1 MSTNATWEKRP
12 TATVDRAGPTRRDG
26 TGRTHVRNR
35 YAGAG
40 HTLVMPTEPETG
52 YDPSLG
58 RKFVFVTGG
67 VMSGLGKGITAAS
80 TGRLLANAGFDVT
93 AVKIDPYLNVDA
105 GTMNP
110 FQHGEVYVLKD
121 GGEVDLDLGNYER
134 FLDTDMTSDH
144 NVTTGKVYREV
155 IEKERAGDYLG
166 KTVQIIPHITDDIKR
181 RIREAAEGSDVCLI
195 EVGGT
200 VGDIEGM
207 PYLEALRQ
215 FAHEEDHED
224 ILFAHVTLVPY
235 SKNGEQKTK
244 PTQHSVKE
252 LRSIGLQP
260 DIVVGRCEDPLEAKT
275 REKIALFCDVPTEA
289 VFSNPDMEDIYQV
302 PLVVEE
308 EGLDSYVMDHLGL
321 TEEALPA
328 GDRDTRW
335 RDIVTRPK
343 SGHAT
348 VALVGKYGMEDAYIS
363 IHESLKHAGLQREV
377 DVQRR
382 WVHSEDLADG
392 HDGQLADADGVVVPG
407 GFGSRGTEGKI
418 EAIRYCR
425 KHDVP
430 FLGLCLGFQMAVV
443 EFARHVLGLDGAHS
457 AELDEGTPHP
467 VIDLLP
473 EQKEMEDMGGTMR
486 LGAHETDIEEGT
498 LAHDLYGATTCT
510 ERHRHRYEV
519 NPEYIE
525 DMEAAGMVFSGVS
538 GNRMEILELPG
549 HPYFLGTQFHP
560 EFRSRPTRASPPFV
574 GFLEAVLSRTESG
587 QPAAQAGGAD

>member
-1 MSTNATWEKRP
+1 
-12 TATVDRAGPTRRDG
+12 
-26 TGRTHVRNR
+26 
-35 YAGAG
+35 
-40 HTLVMPTEPETG
+40 MPTEPDTD

-58 RKFVFVTGG
+58 RKFIFVTGG

-134 FLDTDMTSDH
+134 FLGIDMTSDH
-144 NVTTGKVYREV
+144 NVTTGKVYRNV
-155 IEKERAGDYLG
+155 IERERAGDYLG

-181 RIREAAEGSDVCLI
+181 RVRETAAGSDVCI
-195 EVGGT
+195 VEVGGT

-215 FAHEEDHED
+215 FAHEEDEDD
-224 ILFAHVTLVPY
+224 ILFTHVTLVPY
-235 SKNGEQKTK
+235 SKTGEQKTK

-260 DIVVGRCEDPLEAKT
+260 DVIVGRCTEPLDAQT
-275 REKIALFCDVPTEA
+275 REKIALFCDVPRDA
-289 VFSNPDMEDIYQV
+289 VFSNPDVEDIYHV
-302 PLVVEE
+302 PLMLEDE
-308 EGLDSYVMDHLGL
+308 NLDEYVLSHLGL
-321 TEEALPA
+321 DDEALPA
-328 GDRDTRW
+328 RRRSSDWREKVTRDTET
-335 RDIVTRPK
+335 DV
-343 SGHAT
+343 T
-348 VALVGKYGMEDAYIS
+348 VALVGKYGLEDAYIS
-363 IHESLKHAGLQREV
+363 VHEALKHAGLEKHATV
-377 DVQRR
+377 ERR
-382 WVHSEDLADG
+382 WVHAENLADG
-392 HDGQLADADGVVVPG
+392 YDGSLDDVDGVVVPG

-418 EAIRYCR
+418 EAIRYAR
-425 KHDVP
+425 ENDLP

-443 EFARHVLGLDGAHS
+443 EFARNVLGLDGAHS
-457 AELDEGTPHP
+457 SELDEETAHP

-473 EQKEMEDMGGTMR
+473 EQEGLDDMGGTMR
-486 LGAHETDIEEGT
+486 LGTHVTEIERDT
-498 LAHDLYGATTCT
+498 LANQVYGETSCT

-519 NPEYIE
+519 NPEYIP
-525 DMEAAGMVFSGVS
+525 DLEASGLAFSGKS
-538 GNRMEILELPG
+538 GRRMEIVELPE

-574 GFLEAVLSRTESG
+574 GFMDAVCAT
-587 QPAAQAGGAD
+587 GGEH

>member
-1 MSTNATWEKRP
+1 
-12 TATVDRAGPTRRDG
+12 
-26 TGRTHVRNR
+26 
-35 YAGAG
+35 
-40 HTLVMPTEPETG
+40 MPTEQTG

-134 FLDTDMTSDH
+134 FLDIDMTFDH

-166 KTVQIIPHITDDIKR
+166 RTVQIIPHITDDIKR
-181 RIREAAEGSDVCLI
+181 RIREAAEGSDVCI
-195 EVGGT
+195 VEVGGT

-215 FAHEEDHED
+215 FAHEEEDDD
-224 ILFAHVTLVPY
+224 ILFTHVTLVPY

-260 DIVVGRCEDPLEAKT
+260 DILVGRCEDPLEEET
-275 REKIALFCDVPTEA
+275 REKIALFCDVPTGA
-289 VFSNPDMEDIYQV
+289 VFSNPDVEDIYRV
-302 PLVVEE
+302 PLVVED
-308 EGLDSYVMDHLGL
+308 EGLDEYVLDHLGL
-321 TEEALPA
+321 AGEALPERQ
-328 GDRDTRW
+328 RDTTW
-335 RDIVTRPK
+335 RETVTRESEGK
-343 SGHAT
+343 VE
-348 VALVGKYGMEDAYIS
+348 VALVGKYGLEDAYIS
-363 IHESLKHAGLQREV
+363 IHESLKHAGLEKRV
-377 DVQRR
+377 DVDRQ
-382 WVHSEDLADG
+382 WVHSEDLVDG
-392 HDGQLADADGVVVPG
+392 HDGQLAGVDGVVIPG

-425 KHDVP
+425 EQDIP
-430 FLGLCLGFQMAVV
+430 LLGLCLGFQLSVV
-443 EFARHVLGLDGAHS
+443 EFARNVLGLEGAHS
-457 AELDEGTPHP
+457 AELDEDTPHP

-473 EQKEMEDMGGTMR
+473 EQKEMDDMGGTMR
-486 LGAHETDIEEGT
+486 LGAHETDLHEGT
-498 LAHDLYGATTCT
+498 LARELYGASTCT

-519 NPEYIE
+519 NPEYIP
-525 DMEAAGMVFSGVS
+525 DLEAAGMVFSGTS
-538 GNRMEILELPG
+538 GERMEVLELPD
-549 HPYFLGTQFHP
+549 HSYFLGTQFHP

-574 GFLEAVLSRTESG
+574 GFLDAIVTAE
-587 QPAAQAGGAD
+587 QPARVGGDD

>member
-1 MSTNATWEKRP
+1 
-12 TATVDRAGPTRRDG
+12 
-26 TGRTHVRNR
+26 
-35 YAGAG
+35 
-40 HTLVMPTEPETG
+40 MPTESETD

-58 RKFVFVTGG
+58 RKFIFVTGG

-134 FLDTDMTSDH
+134 FLDIDMTSDH
-144 NVTTGKVYREV
+144 NITTGKVYQHV

-166 KTVQIIPHITDDIKR
+166 KTVQIIPHVTDDIKR
-181 RIREAAEGSDVCLI
+181 RIREAAKDHDVCI
-195 EVGGT
+195 VEVGGT

-207 PYLEALRQ
+207 QYLEALRQ
-215 FAHEEDHED
+215 FAHEEDEDD
-224 ILFAHVTLVPY
+224 ILFTHVTLVPY

-260 DIVVGRCEDPLEAKT
+260 DILVGRCEDKLDSEVK
-275 REKIALFCDVPTEA
+275 EKIALFCDVPTDA
-289 VFSNPDMEDIYQV
+289 VFSNPDVEDVYHV

-308 EGLDSYVMDHLGL
+308 EGLDEYVMERLNLADD
-321 TEEALPA
+321 ALPA
-328 GDRDTRW
+328 AERQNDWRELVTKDRTGE
-335 RDIVTRPK
+335 V
-343 SGHAT
+343 T
-348 VALVGKYGMEDAYIS
+348 VALVGKYGLEDAYMS
-363 IHESLKHAGLQREV
+363 IHESLKHAGLEAGV
-377 DVQRR
+377 DVEAT
-382 WVHSEDLADG
+382 WIHSEDLAGG
-392 HDGQLADADGVVVPG
+392 HDGQLDDVDGVVVPG

-418 EAIRYCR
+418 EAVRYAR
-425 KHDVP
+425 ENDMP
-430 FLGLCLGFQMAVV
+430 YLGLCLGFQMAVV
-443 EFARHVLGLDGAHS
+443 EYARNVLGLESAHS
-457 AELDEGTPHP
+457 AEINEETPHP
-467 VIDLLP
+467 VIDILP
-473 EQKEMEDMGGTMR
+473 EQYEVEDMGGTMR
-486 LGAHETDIEEGT
+486 LGADETDIEAGT
-498 LAHDLYGATTCT
+498 LAHRVYGDTSCT

-525 DMEAAGMVFSGVS
+525 KLEDAGLVFSGKS
-538 GNRMEILELPG
+538 NNRMEIVEIPD

-574 GFLEAVLSRTESG
+574 GFLDAVIDETDDLGREQTEVEA
-587 QPAAQAGGAD
+587 